1 VIKYILSALFAG
13 IAVGYVNNNYGN
25 VFANVWISD
34 YVFTASLIL
43 LLFVMGL
50 AFGIDKE
57 SITKLRQTGPR
68 ILIIPLSTASGSICA
83 GALGGLILGINPIA
97 SATVTAGYGWYTLA
111 GPMVWQI
118 FGAEWGALG
127 FATNFLREILTIIT
141 TPLMRRVDKYAP
153 IASGGATS
161 MDTTLPVIVRYSGS
175 DVLVASFASGFILT
189 AVAPFTIIAIASL
202 R

>member
-1 VIKYILSALFAG
+1 MIKYILSALFVG

-34 YVFTASLIL
+34 YAFTASLIL

-68 ILIIPLSTASGSICA
+68 ILIIPFSTALGSICA
-83 GALGGLILGINPIA
+83 GAISGLILGISPVA
-97 SATVTAGYGWYTLA
+97 SATVSAGYGWYTLA

-118 FGAEWGALG
+118 FGAELGALG
-127 FATNFLREILTIIT
+127 FAANFLREILTIIA
-141 TPLMRRVDKYAP
+141 TPVMRKADKYAP
-153 IASGGATS
+153 IASGGATA
-161 MDTTLPVIVRYSGS
+161 MDTTLPVIVRYCGS
-175 DVLVASFASGFILT
+175 DLLIASFASGFVLT
-189 AVAPFTIIAIASL
+189 IVAPFTIIAIASL

>member
-1 VIKYILSALFAG
+1 MIKYILPALFAG
-13 IAVGYVNNNYGN
+13 IVVGYVNNNYGN

-34 YVFTASLIL
+34 YAFIASLIL

-68 ILIIPLSTASGSICA
+68 ILIIPFSTALGSICA
-83 GALGGLILGINPIA
+83 GAIGGLILGISPIA
-97 SATVTAGYGWYTLA
+97 SATVSAGYGWYTLA

-118 FGAEWGALG
+118 FGAELGALG
-127 FATNFLREILTIIT
+127 FAANFFREILTIIA
-141 TPLMRRVDKYAP
+141 TPLMRKADKYAP
-153 IASGGATS
+153 IASGGATA
-161 MDTTLPVIVRYSGS
+161 MDTTLPVIVRYCGS
-175 DVLVASFASGFILT
+175 DLLVASFASGFVLT
-189 AVAPFTIIAIASL
+189 VVAPFTIIAIASL